1 MVSRLGELCTMA
13 WYDLSLIDIWRNRVL
28 FIAEIMRLFYKIGR
42 FGYVALWLLL
52 SGLFAPTHVLS
63 DNTITTETTPFTKNG
78 VCTGHFVAHDLDH
91 TTTVAGGNRIRM
103 FEANGGGVAIND
115 LDNDGQLDIVLTN
128 QAGMNTILWNEGNLN
143 FSTRRMAHGD
153 SRAVTTVDVDGDG
166 LLDIVFSRT
175 KTAPTYWHNEGNRQF
190 LREFLPAVGK
200 PMYAINW
207 ADLDQDGDLDL
218 VGATYDASLLTDY
231 GQEFLLS
238 GNGGVY
244 YYENRSGQF
253 HLSSLSTNAQALAL
267 MLVDL
272 NHDGHLDIWVGDDF
286 AVPDQLW
293 YWSPTGWQSV
303 KPLTVMTHSTMSL
316 DFGDINNDGQN
327 EVFATDMKPYS
338 DDVQGQ
344 AVLPTITH
352 SVNEGR
358 NLKIDPQVNENVLQ
372 TIGSFKNAPNADD
385 VDATGWSWSGK
396 FGDFDQ
402 DGFLD
407 LYVVNGFAEMST
419 FPHLPN
425 HELVEANQSFRNS
438 GDGHFVPMPDWGL
451 GSTRS
456 GRGMSIAD
464 LDGDGDLDI
473 IVNNLNSPSQLFENQ
488 LCEGSSLEVDL
499 FAPDTLNT
507 RAIGATLI
515 LHTDMGTYYRDVK
528 VASGYISGD
537 AARVHFGFPKAAHL
551 QSLEIRWPNSDV
563 SILDAPSINTLMKI
577 TRVG

>member
-1 MVSRLGELCTMA
+1 MINE
-13 WYDLSLIDIWRNRVL
+13 YDNV
-28 FIAEIMRLFYKIGR
+28 FIVAGIMELFYKIRR
-42 FGYVALWLLL
+42 FGYICLWLVI
-52 SGLFAPTHVLS
+52 SGFLTPSHVMS
-63 DNTITTETTPFTKNG
+63 DNTITTETMPFTQNP

-103 FEANGGGVAIND
+103 FEANGGGIAVND
-115 LDNDGQLDIVLTN
+115 LDNDGDLDIVLTN
-128 QAGMNTILWNEGNLN
+128 QAGKNTILWNDGHLKFRTEH
-143 FSTRRMAHGD
+143 MAHGD

-175 KTAPTYWHNEGNRQF
+175 KTAPTYWHNEGNGKF
-190 LREFLPAVGK
+190 LREFLPSVGK
-200 PMYAINW
+200 PIYAINW

-244 YYENRSGQF
+244 YYENRNGQF

-286 AVPDQLW
+286 AVPDQIW
-293 YWSPTGWQSV
+293 YWSPSGWQSAN
-303 KPLTVMTHSTMSL
+303 PLTVMTHSTMSL
-316 DFGDINNDGQN
+316 DFGDIDNDGQN
-327 EVFATDMKPYS
+327 EVFATDMKPYT
-338 DDVQGQ
+338 DDVQGE
-344 AVLPTITH
+344 AVLPAITQ

-358 NLKIDPQVNENVLQ
+358 NLKTDPQVNENVLQ
-372 TIGSFKNAPNADD
+372 TIGSFKNMSVASD

-407 LYVVNGFAEMST
+407 LYVVNGFAEMSS

-425 HELVEANQSFRNS
+425 HELVETNQAFRNS
-438 GDGHFVPMPDWGL
+438 GEGHFVPMPDWAL
-451 GSTRS
+451 GSTRG

-488 LCEGSSLEVDL
+488 LCEGNSLEVDL
-499 FAPDTLNT
+499 FMPDSLNT

-515 LHTDMGTYYRDVK
+515 LHTDIGTYYRDVK
-528 VASGYISGD
+528 AASGYISGD
-537 AARVHFGFPKAAHL
+537 AARIHFGFPKTAQL
-551 QSLEIRWPNSDV
+551 QQLEIRWPDSGV
-563 SILDAPSINTLMKI
+563 SIVAAPSVNTLMKI

>member
-1 MVSRLGELCTMA
+1 MNNLPSFRAEFVRSA
-13 WYDLSLIDIWRNRVL
+13 YDRHWFRILSFLIIP
-28 FIAEIMRLFYKIGR
+28 FIVPMQ
-42 FGYVALWLLL
+42 
-52 SGLFAPTHVLS
+52 VLS
-63 DNTITTETTPFTKNG
+63 DDTITTETIPFTKNA

-91 TTTVAGGNRIRM
+91 TTTVKGGDRIRG
-103 FEANGGGVAIND
+103 FEANGGGVAVND

-128 QAGMNTILWNEGNLN
+128 QAGMNTILWNEGHLN
-143 FSTRRMAHGD
+143 FRTERMAHGD
-153 SRAVTTVDVDGDG
+153 SRAVTIIDVDGDG

-175 KTAPTYWHNEGNRQF
+175 KTAPTYWHNEGSGHF
-190 LREFLPAVGK
+190 LREFLPGVGK
-200 PMYAINW
+200 PVYAINW

-218 VGATYDASLLTDY
+218 VGATYDASLVTDY

-244 YYENRSGQF
+244 YYENRKGQF
-253 HLSSLSTNAQALAL
+253 NLSSLSTTAQALAI

-286 AVPDQLW
+286 VVPDQLW
-293 YWSPTGWQSV
+293 YWSATGWRSV

-316 DFGDINNDGQN
+316 DFGDLNNDGQN
-327 EVFATDMKPYS
+327 EVFATDMKPYQG
-338 DDVQGQ
+338 DVQGQ
-344 AVLPTITH
+344 SVLPTITR
-352 SVNEGR
+352 SYNEGR
-358 NLKIDPQVNENVLQ
+358 NLKIDPQINENVLQ
-372 TIGSFKNAPNADD
+372 TIGTFKNTSAATG

-419 FPHLPN
+419 FPHLPK
-425 HELVEANQSFRNS
+425 HELAEANQVFRNS
-438 GDGHFVPMPDWGL
+438 GDGQFIPMPDWGL
-451 GSTRS
+451 GSMRG

-464 LDGDGDLDI
+464 LDGDGDLDSV
-473 IVNNLNSPSQLFENQ
+473 VNNLNTPAQLFENQ

-507 RAIGATLI
+507 RAIGATLV

-528 VASGYISGD
+528 AASGYISGD
-537 AARVHFGFPKAAHL
+537 AARIHFGFPKTAHL
-551 QSLEIRWPNSDV
+551 QNLEIRWPDSNV
-563 SILDAPSINTLMKI
+563 SILDVPSINTLMKI

>member
-1 MVSRLGELCTMA
+1 MA
-13 WYDLSLIDIWRNRVL
+13 IL
-28 FIAEIMRLFYKIGR
+28 YKIRCVR
-42 FGYVALWLLL
+42 FSVLVLTIWL
-52 SGLFAPTHVLS
+52 SGLIAQAQALS
-63 DNTITTETTPFTKNG
+63 DNSITIETIPFTKNA
-78 VCTGHFVAHDLDH
+78 VCRGHFVAHDLDH
-91 TTTVAGGNRIRM
+91 ITTVPGGNRVRM
-103 FEANGGGVAIND
+103 FEANGGGVAVND
-115 LDNDGQLDIVLTN
+115 LNNDGQLDIILTN
-128 QAGMNTILWNEGNLN
+128 QAGMNTILWNEGNLH
-143 FSTRRMAHGD
+143 FRTERMAHGD
-153 SRAVTTVDVDGDG
+153 SRAVAAVDVDGDSR
-166 LLDIVFSRT
+166 LDIVFTRT
-175 KTAPTYWHNEGNRQF
+175 KTAPTYWHNEGDGRF
-190 LREFLPAVGK
+190 LREFLPGVGK
-200 PMYAINW
+200 PVYATNW

-218 VGATYDASLLTDY
+218 VGATYDASLLTDF

-253 HLSSLSTNAQALAL
+253 HLSSLSTTAQALAL

-272 NHDGHLDIWVGDDF
+272 NRDGHLDIWVGDDF
-286 AVPDQLW
+286 AVPDQIW
-293 YWSPTGWQSV
+293 YWSPNGWQPA

-327 EVFATDMKPYS
+327 EVFATDMKPYNG
-338 DDVQGQ
+338 DIQGK
-344 AVLPTITH
+344 AVLPAITK

-358 NLKIDPQVNENVLQ
+358 NLKTDPQVNENVLQ
-372 TIGSFKNAPNADD
+372 TIGSFKNVSAADD

-419 FPHLPN
+419 FPHLPD
-425 HELVEANQSFRNS
+425 HELVEANQAFRNS
-438 GDGHFVPMPDWGL
+438 GDGHFVSMPDWGL
-451 GSTRS
+451 GSMRG

-488 LCEGSSLEVDL
+488 LCAGSSLEVDL
-499 FAPDTLNT
+499 FVPDTLNT
-507 RAIGATLI
+507 RAIGAKLI
-515 LHTDMGTYYRDVK
+515 LHTNTGTYYRDVK
-528 VASGYISGD
+528 ASSGYVSGD
-537 AARVHFGFPKAAHL
+537 AARVHFGFPNGSQL
-551 QSLEIRWPNSDV
+551 QRLEIQWPDSIV